1 MIEKGIR
8 LVTNERTRYKHVFSI
23 NVRATKYIEDFLHIF
38 KMNSPMFV
46 EEPVWGLSKKL
57 ISEFCYDYMTRNY

>member
-1 MIEKGIR
+1 MR

-23 NVRATKYIEDFLHIF
+23 NVRATKCIEDFLDIF

-46 EEPVWGLSKKL
+46 EEPV
-57 ISEFCYDYMTRNY
+57 